1 MKCLRLLS
9 IINGLFLSSNVA
21 AITLVTQEPTS
32 YVDFSLNT
40 PWEAQA
46 QDIEP
51 TDLVTPEQ
59 LQEDGGDAVEDTTQ
73 DTNNIQQ
80 FLQEI
85 YSEKIPSVLW
95 QFIEMPSMIGL
106 NNKANREQFTFNA
119 PDSSTQEPPK
129 NQLDVF
135 SI

>member
-9 IINGLFLSSNVA
+9 IINGLCLSSNVA
-21 AITLVTQEPTS
+21 ATTLVTPVPTT

-40 PWEAQA
+40 PWEPQG
-46 QDIEP
+46 QDMEP

-59 LQEDGGDAVEDTTQ
+59 SQEDGGDAVEETTQ
-73 DTNNIQQ
+73 DANNIQQ

-106 NNKANREQFTFNA
+106 SNANKEQFTFNDTD
-119 PDSSTQEPPK
+119 PSKQIIPK

>member
-21 AITLVTQEPTS
+21 AITLVTPIPDS

-40 PWEAQA
+40 PWEPQT
-46 QDIEP
+46 QEVEP

-59 LQEDGGDAVEDTTQ
+59 LQEQGSDADENTIQ
-73 DTNNIQQ
+73 DVNNIQQ

-95 QFIEMPSMIGL
+95 QFIEMPSMIGV
-106 NNKANREQFTFNA
+106 NNANREQFTLNNTDQLKQVS
-119 PDSSTQEPPK
+119 PQ